1 MVGGRCECLPC
12 LFPFLRPEQ
21 SLPCGQCALCL
32 PYKGLLLWETPPS
45 NALPSLAM
53 LPSLH
58 LFLETWRPWWLFF
71 PPAAT
76 RCLFVR
82 HRVVLS
88 PDVGAEALLHS
99 SRAALSAYCCLQPH
113 AVMSLGLRAGVACS
127 RRRKHLSGRGW
138 RGGGLVWETACPFGA
153 KPCSS
158 LRRKH
163 PLPFG
168 SQAGN
173 KV

>member
-58 LFLETWRPWWLFF
+58 LFLETLV
-71 PPAAT
+71 A
-76 RCLFVR
+76 L
-82 HRVVLS
+82 LS
-88 PDVGAEALLHS
+88 SCSHQMSVCTSPRGAES
-99 SRAALSAYCCLQPH
+99 
-113 AVMSLGLRAGVACS
+113 
-127 RRRKHLSGRGW
+127 
-138 RGGGLVWETACPFGA
+138 
-153 KPCSS
+153 
-158 LRRKH
+158 
-163 PLPFG
+163 
-168 SQAGN
+168 
-173 KV
+173 

>member
-1 MVGGRCECLPC
+1 MPPLP
-12 LFPFLRPEQ
+12 L
-21 SLPCGQCALCL
+21 SLPETRAEPALWAMCSVCLTRVCCCGKPL
-32 PYKGLLLWETPPS
+32 PAMPCRAWPRCPPCIS
-45 NALPSLAM
+45 
-53 LPSLH
+53 
-58 LFLETWRPWWLFF
+58 FWWRPWWLFF

-76 RCLFVR
+76 RHLFVH

-88 PDVGAEALLHS
+88 PDVGAEALLRS
-99 SRAALSAYCCLQPH
+99 LRAVLSAYCCVQPH
-113 AVMSLGLRAGVACS
+113 AVMSLGLCAGVACS

-138 RGGGLVWETACPFGA
+138 RGGGFAWETARPFGA

>member
-1 MVGGRCECLPC
+1 MGDALSVRLTRACWVGKPLPAM
-12 LFPFLRPEQ
+12 
-21 SLPCGQCALCL
+21 PCRAWPCC
-32 PYKGLLLWETPPS
+32 PPCIS
-45 NALPSLAM
+45 
-53 LPSLH
+53 
-58 LFLETWRPWWLFF
+58 FWRPWWLFF

-76 RCLFVR
+76 RHPFVR

-88 PDVGAEALLHS
+88 PDVGAEALLRS
-99 SRAALSAYCCLQPH
+99 SRTVLPSYCCLRPH
-113 AVMSLGLRAGVACS
+113 AVMSLGLRAGMACS
-127 RRRKHLSGRGW
+127 RRRKHLSGRGR
-138 RGGGLVWETACPFGA
+138 RGGGCVWETARPFGA
-153 KPCSS
+153 KSCSS